1 MLLAAGCLSAFST
14 LTTLQYAQVAGGDAN
29 AVATESDVVI
39 LSPFLVEGDTG
50 WSASETLSAT
60 RTKQALKDVP
70 VNIDAVTA
78 DFLQDLDVGRAD
90 DVISYIAGVY
100 VAPIM
105 ENDNQQDNLA
115 FRGLAQRGNLGRNY
129 FRWYAPSD
137 SYNVERI
144 DFGKGSNSL
153 IFGEGE
159 PGGQGT
165 IFTKRAQFRNFG
177 RISAQVNSE
186 GAYRVQLDVNR
197 KISDTLAFRFNAVD
211 RIERTFQDASEFGLR
226 GATGTLTWT
235 PFKNTQIR
243 VEYETGDFENSRG
256 FAGLNIREISGR
268 SRGFENGVTYTSD
281 GDYFYSANN
290 ARPGIPNNDFTHPEV
305 DGVTVYRLRSGNP
318 DLSSGNRPAGAT
330 LSLLDGSAFDVIM
343 RNPAGQVVGT
353 QRVEGLPKEYNIR
366 GAFDRQGRPF
376 DTFTATWEQRVGDVS
391 FEVAYNR
398 QSQSQERTDNYFSQT
413 LGVDVN
419 GRIYTSSTLDL
430 KTFETLTHAFRAT
443 AVYDFDR
450 WENFKQLIV
459 VSGEYLE
466 DNVVNDR
473 WVYANTAFVDQG
485 LVPDLNSH
493 DRARLRLYLDDPQF
507 YSRALFERMKPA
519 ALPDVPGLVTL
530 RPIHRQD
537 FISADARSGDGSR
550 WRQMSAA
557 SVSLSGRYFDGRL
570 QSLLGLRRDFNR
582 VWDWKSDRREGP
594 YREDVMTTMRKD
606 AVAGDYV
613 ENLNLRTATTSYTTG
628 LTYRLN
634 RGINVYGVVS
644 ESFLFQDAFTFDRV
658 RIGPAE
664 GQTKELGIKGNLW
677 GNKVAV
683 TLGVFEIDRVNS
695 IKSFNGVGPDLSADE
710 LEDLM
715 NPNDILPTDPAFQGA
730 MRDRNSASRNY
741 LSTEASKGFDVT
753 LLLNPVR
760 GLQARLTLAMADVK
774 SVPDLANLRGY
785 YDAAVA
791 RGDESPILLE
801 DVRSLLSMI
810 DLPNRATGARA
821 AKYSASWVLDYGF
834 ARDSNRLLQ
843 GVRLGLNGSW
853 RDNYLLGRTAEGR
866 DIEGGQSHPVNAYI
880 MRDQKIFDRNVR
892 VRLGVRNLVDL
903 ENSDVRKTSYSELTT
918 GEVVYR
924 YSYVMP
930 PMVDVTVS
938 MNF

>member
-1 MLLAAGCLSAFST
+1 
-14 LTTLQYAQVAGGDAN
+14 
-29 AVATESDVVI
+29 
-39 LSPFLVEGDTG
+39 
-50 WSASETLSAT
+50 
-60 RTKQALKDVP
+60 
-70 VNIDAVTA
+70 
-78 DFLQDLDVGRAD
+78 
-90 DVISYIAGVY
+90 
-100 VAPIM
+100 
-105 ENDNQQDNLA
+105 
-115 FRGLAQRGNLGRNY
+115 
-129 FRWYAPSD
+129 
-137 SYNVERI
+137 
-144 DFGKGSNSL
+144 
-153 IFGEGE
+153 
-159 PGGQGT
+159 
-165 IFTKRAQFRNFG
+165 
-177 RISAQVNSE
+177 
-186 GAYRVQLDVNR
+186 
-197 KISDTLAFRFNAVD
+197 
-211 RIERTFQDASEFGLR
+211 
-226 GATGTLTWT
+226 
-235 PFKNTQIR
+235 
-243 VEYETGDFENSRG
+243 
-256 FAGLNIREISGR
+256 
-268 SRGFENGVTYTSD
+268 
-281 GDYFYSANN
+281 
-290 ARPGIPNNDFTHPEV
+290 V

-613 ENLNLRTATTSYTTG
+613 ENLNLRTATTSYTSG